1 MAQGNDLTNT
11 PGTNTLFVLGHEQ
24 IKNISSDRTVTYAKI
39 IVNFQPQKAYPNQV
53 HITAGSNLITYPGEL
68 TTRTADLTTSNVLW
82 NSVISTKG
90 AKFAEED
97 IKNFLPRDATRQIQ
111 IHANEL
117 ESVPPSQINKLHTKF
132 TH

>member
-24 IKNISSDRTVTYAKI
+24 IKNISSDQTVTYAKI
-39 IVNFQPQKAYPNQV
+39 IVDFQPQKADPNRV

-82 NSVISTKG
+82 NSVVSTKDV
-90 AKFAEED
+90 KFAGAD
-97 IKNFLPRDATRQIQ
+97 IKNFYLGTPLDRYEYMRMD
-111 IHANEL
+111 L
-117 ESVPPSQINKLHTKF
+117 KLFPPHIVKQ
-132 TH
+132 